1 MKHLVQRSAI
11 VLVIAAVASP
21 AAAGDLKLS
30 MQSGR
35 VTLIAQDVPVRQILQ
50 EWSRVGQTRIVNGER
65 LSGPP
70 VTLQLVNVP
79 EREALDIVLRS
90 ASGYMAAPRPET
102 VANAS
107 VYDRILIMPTS
118 RPVSASASAAPPPAP
133 APFQRPPM
141 PVDDDDEPVSVNLP
155 GAAPGMPQ
163 VPQPNPNVVGGFPG
177 AQAPGA
183 NQQQQGPL
191 LSNKPGVPVGSPTPN
206 GQPNPNPNQPTVVKP
221 VGPGGGPGGEGF

>member
-11 VLVIAAVASP
+11 VLCLAGAASP
-21 AAAGDLKLS
+21 ASAGDLKLS

-50 EWSRVGQTRIVNGER
+50 EWSRVGQTKIVNGER

-70 VTLQLVNVP
+70 VTLQFVNMP
-79 EREALDIVLRS
+79 EKEALDIILRS

-102 VANAS
+102 LANAS

-118 RPVSASASAAPPPAP
+118 RAVSASASAAPAPAP

-141 PVDDDDEPVSVNLP
+141 PVDDDDEPVAVNLP
-155 GAAPGMPQ
+155 GGAPGMPQ

-183 NQQQQGPL
+183 NQNPQQGPL
-191 LSNKPGVPVGSPTPN
+191 LSNKPGVPVGTANPN
-206 GQPNPNPNQPTVVKP
+206 GQQTPNQPTVVKP